1 MSCRV
6 DFSPNLWRCLHLTNF
21 YLSLLSW
28 LDASSSAN
36 NKYGILKCNSILGN
50 YPLWA
55 WLFRFGDVYLKY
67 ILNIDFYCIV
77 SQGVK
82 MIRLMRLYEVETFVF
97 LLHNFSIYYQV
108 LSKVR
113 FDKVFILLV
122 GKFHLLN
129 SICLC
134 L

>member
-1 MSCRV
+1 
-6 DFSPNLWRCLHLTNF
+6 
-21 YLSLLSW
+21 
-28 LDASSSAN
+28 
-36 NKYGILKCNSILGN
+36 
-50 YPLWA
+50 
-55 WLFRFGDVYLKY
+55 
-67 ILNIDFYCIV
+67 
-77 SQGVK
+77 

-108 LSKVR
+108 LRKVR

-134 L
+134 LLQLCRDTKKMNFSRWGQFFPVCIVASLMVPACAKCWYCLQQTAAEMMRIICLH